1 MANEIKLSSRLWT
14 VSAQAVDMITSL
26 SHNNNPPKIWAFP
39 HFARIRHRLD
49 GIFYS
54 SASLTKRIEAR
65 NKSRGIAWFIRT
77 FLPTAPKRPS
87 DLQLFSMASK
97 VGIIVKFWYLS
108 TAFILLNKYHPF
120 FLLQSFFFLM
130 ALNIK
135 LLGYYPSMHE
145 LRIAQNVILRKPF
158 RFSSPLPAWQW
169 LPSWARTRPN
179 GLGTAR
185 CPPTQPAPTACQR
198 ERRSKRRRRPPCCAK
213 MWVY

>member
-1 MANEIKLSSRLWT
+1 MPYLIHSHFPTDSSKTALR
-14 VSAQAVDMITSL
+14 
-26 SHNNNPPKIWAFP
+26 
-39 HFARIRHRLD
+39 
-49 GIFYS
+49 
-54 SASLTKRIEAR
+54 
-65 NKSRGIAWFIRT
+65 
-77 FLPTAPKRPS
+77 PTT
-87 DLQLFSMASK
+87 LQHGFQ
-97 VGIIVKFWYLS
+97 GGYHCQ
-108 TAFILLNKYHPF
+108 ILIPFNRFHPF
-120 FLLQSFFFLM
+120 KQVSSIFFAAKFFFLM

-135 LLGYYPSMHE
+135 LLGYYPSIHE